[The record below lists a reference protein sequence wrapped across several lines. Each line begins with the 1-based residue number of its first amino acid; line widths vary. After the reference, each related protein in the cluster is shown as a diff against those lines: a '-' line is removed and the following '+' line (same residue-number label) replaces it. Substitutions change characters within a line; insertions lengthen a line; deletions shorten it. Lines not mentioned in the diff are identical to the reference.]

1 MKILILLALVCLF
14 PLMVSANQLA
24 APADVAAPPA
34 DAEVTDTGLA
44 SKVLTAGTGTAHPD
58 SWDSVTVHYT
68 GWTTDG
74 KMFDSSVNR
83 GQPATFPLNRVIP
96 GWTEGVQLM
105 VVGEKRRFWIP
116 ENIAYGGRQGAPQ
129 GMLVFDV
136 ELLEIEEG
144 PEPPAAPA
152 DVTAPP
158 KDAEVT
164 DSGLA
169 SKVLAAGTGTAH
181 PDSWDEVTVH
191 YTGWTTDGKMFDSSV
206 TRGQPATFPLD
217 RVIPGWTEGLQLMVV
232 GEKRRVWIPENL
244 AYAGQPERPQ
254 GMLVFDVE
262 LIEIKDQVEPPKA
275 PADVVGPAADAE
287 TTASGLASKVLEP
300 GTGTD
305 HPSATSRVTVHYTG
319 WTTDGKMFDSSVTRG
334 QPATFALNQVI
345 SGWTEGVQLMVVGE
359 KRRFWIPEALAYQ
372 GQPGAPA
379 GMLVFDVELIEIQ

>member
-1 MKILILLALVCLF
+1 MKKTILFALVCLL
-14 PLMVSANQLA
+14 PMLASANDVE

-34 DAEVTDTGLA
+34 DAEVTDSGLA
-44 SKVLTAGTGTAHPD
+44 SKVLQEGTGTVHPD
-58 SWDSVTVHYT
+58 AWDSVTVHYT

-74 KMFDSSVNR
+74 KMFDSSVTR

-116 ENIAYGGRQGAPQ
+116 EDIAYGGRPGAPQ

-136 ELLEIEEG
+136 ELLDIAEA
-144 PEPPAAPA
+144 PDPPAVPA
-152 DVTAPP
+152 DVAAPP
-158 KDAEVT
+158 KDAQVT

-169 SKVLAAGTGTAH
+169 TKVLSPGTGTAH
-181 PDSWDEVTVH
+181 PDPWDEVTVH

-206 TRGQPATFPLD
+206 TRGQPATFPLN
-217 RVIPGWTEGLQLMVV
+217 RVIPGWTEGVQLMVV
-232 GEKRRVWIPENL
+232 GEKRRFWIPEDL
-244 AYAGQPERPQ
+244 AYAGQPQRPQ

-262 LIEIKDQVEPPKA
+262 LMEIKDQVEPPKA
-275 PADVVGPAADAE
+275 PTDVAAPPADAE
-287 TTASGLASKVLEP
+287 KTDSGLASKVLQP

-305 HPSATSRVTVHYTG
+305 HPKATSRVTVHYTG

-345 SGWTEGVQLMVVGE
+345 PGWTEGVQLMVVGE
-359 KRRFWIPEALAYQ
+359 KRRFWIPENLAYA
-372 GQPGAPA
+372 GQQGAPQ